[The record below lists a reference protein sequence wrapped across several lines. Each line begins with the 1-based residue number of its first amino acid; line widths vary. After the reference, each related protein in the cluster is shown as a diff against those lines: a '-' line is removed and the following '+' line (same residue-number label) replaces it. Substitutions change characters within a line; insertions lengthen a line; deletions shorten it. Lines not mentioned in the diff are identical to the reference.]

1 MLKTEYKFIR
11 FVQFKSQRWY
21 CENKKHGDLLGGVVF
36 CSQWNQYTFA
46 PPSGTEF
53 SADCLR
59 DIADFLEQLN
69 KEKKENSTTKAQRND
84 GITR

>member
-11 FVQFKSQRWY
+11 FEKQVGRDRWY
-21 CENKKHGDLLGGVVF
+21 CFNKKHGDMLGGVAYLSRWRCFVF
-36 CSQWNQYTFA
+36 Q

-69 KEKKENSTTKAQRND
+69 RERKGKK
-84 GITR
+84 G

>member
-1 MLKTEYKFIR
+1 MLKTEYKYIR
-11 FVQFKSQRWY
+11 FEQELKTWVCKNKRHDSFLGSIVYLKEWRQF
-21 CENKKHGDLLGGVVF
+21 VF
-36 CSQWNQYTFA
+36 Q

-69 KEKKENSTTKAQRND
+69 KERKKP
-84 GITR
+84 

>member
-1 MLKTEYKFIR
+1 MALKTEYKFIR
-11 FVQFKSQRWY
+11 FEKELTVWCCK
-21 CENKKHGDLLGGVVF
+21 NKKHGDMLGTISYCNAWKLFVF
-36 CSQWNQYTFA
+36 Q

-69 KEKKENSTTKAQRND
+69 KEKKET
-84 GITR
+84 